1 VDEFE
6 IDPAKDLIPI
16 HPAAHYMIGGVDVDA
31 MGRSSLAGLYAVGE
45 ASCTGLHG
53 ANRLGSNSL
62 LEGLAF
68 GARAGEDA
76 ARAAKG
82 DTMKFPLTLE
92 ATVAPSTKTELDVAD
107 VKSSLRS
114 VMWRNVG
121 IERTAERLRETREII
136 SFWGRYVM
144 DKTFDPASLGH
155 TAVTG
160 WELQNM
166 LVVCHLIAT
175 AALTRTESRGAHFRT
190 DFPARD
196 DEHWRRHLLW
206 TRKREEPA
214 SEPVT

>member
-1 VDEFE
+1 
-6 IDPAKDLIPI
+6 
-16 HPAAHYMIGGVDVDA
+16 
-31 MGRSSLAGLYAVGE
+31 MGRSTLSGLYAVGE

-76 ARAAKG
+76 AREAKEDAA
-82 DTMKFPLTLE
+82 KFPLTLE
-92 ATVAPSTKTELDVAD
+92 AAVAPSTKTELDIAD

-121 IERTAERLRETREII
+121 IERSGERLTETREIV

-144 DKTFDPASLGH
+144 DKTFDPA
-155 TAVTG
+155 AVGPAAVAG

-166 LVVCHLIAT
+166 LGVCQLIAT

-190 DFPARD
+190 DFPQRD
-196 DEHWRRHLLW
+196 DAKWRQHLLW
-206 TRKREEPA
+206 RRASDAPTREA
-214 SEPVT
+214 VL